1 MSETKK
7 DDSEYLH
14 WISVL
19 KTYCCGCFTDDNIEV
34 PHTNASSVTTEND
47 NMSDTILVLENTK
60 GLSENVIDDDF
71 ITINGTDA
79 AGANEID
86 TNETGANET
95 GATSLPQK
103 VDEAEESITKIEDK
117 IIEPNDNYF

>member
-71 ITINGTDA
+71 ITNGTDA

-86 TNETGANET
+86 TNET